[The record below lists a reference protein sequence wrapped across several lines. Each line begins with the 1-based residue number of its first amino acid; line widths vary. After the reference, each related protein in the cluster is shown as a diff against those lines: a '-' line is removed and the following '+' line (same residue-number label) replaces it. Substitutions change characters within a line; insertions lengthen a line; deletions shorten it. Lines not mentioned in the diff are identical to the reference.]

1 MKQITITQVNGATL
15 VESRT
20 IGIYS
25 ENIVSTREVSG
36 LAEIV
41 YAETLDRRIKPETYL
56 TTNTKAVIDGFIA
69 GAKSDLVVYKLVLG
83 GTSVLTV
90 QDKYIR
96 SIKEAQV
103 VVNGTLTA
111 CREVKYI
118 EGAFLTKKVYVSNSL
133 ASLADPV
140 VTTTTTTA
148 AATTTTTTAAATTT
162 TTAAA
167 TTTTTAAATTT
178 TTAAATTTTTAA
190 ATTTTTVPVTTT
202 TTTGA

>member
-1 MKQITITQVNGATL
+1 MKQITVTKENGATL
-15 VESRT
+15 VESKT

-25 ENIVSTREVSG
+25 ENIVSTRDVGG

-41 YAETLDRRIKPETYL
+41 YAETLDRRIKPKTYL
-56 TTNTKAVIDGFIA
+56 TTNTKAVIDGFIS
-69 GAKSDLVVYKLVLG
+69 GAKADLVVYNLVLG

-90 QDKYIR
+90 QDKFTTN
-96 SIKEAQV
+96 IKEAQV

-118 EGAFLTKKVYVSNSL
+118 EGAFLTKKVYVSNTL

-140 VTTTTTTA
+140 VTTTSTTTAATTTTTTA

-162 TTAAA
+162 T
-167 TTTTTAAATTT
+167 
-178 TTAAATTTTTAA
+178 
-190 ATTTTTVPVTTT
+190 VPVTTT